1 MVKCTHKPMFVRF
14 SGIICCMFAS
24 AHPGGIFVVN
34 VAGPFSCQN
43 TVKYGF
49 PLSASKRRNVSRT
62 HGHISRNTRLTHIH
76 THTRGIWELLKV
88 K

>member
-14 SGIICCMFAS
+14 SGIICCMFLS
-24 AHPGGIFVVN
+24 GHPGGIFVVN

-49 PLSASKRRNVSRT
+49 PLSA
-62 HGHISRNTRLTHIH
+62 
-76 THTRGIWELLKV
+76 
-88 K
+88 

>member
-14 SGIICCMFAS
+14 SGIICYMFVL

-34 VAGPFSCQN
+34 VAGPFPCQN

-49 PLSASKRRNVSRT
+49 SLSAFNAIT
-62 HGHISRNTRLTHIH
+62 TFLGHTVASC
-76 THTRGIWELLKV
+76 THTRELGIV
-88 K
+88 KS